1 MKNVISKMTTIVHRL
16 DNVKSQISALAREYE
31 TSTPEL
37 LTVSKTKPIEMI
49 KQVYDA
55 GQRHFGENYVQE
67 IEEKFSKLPLDIRWH
82 MIGHLQTNK
91 VKSLLAVK
99 NLHAIESIDS
109 EKLANKVNSTLE
121 SFDRSLDVM
130 VEINTS
136 GEDTKSGVTEED
148 AEKLVQYLISNCR
161 QLNFTGFMTVG
172 SPDPHQI
179 DGCFTK
185 MSSLKSMIESKYKI
199 KVKLSMGMT
208 NDLREAIKNGSDQV
222 RVGSA
227 IFGPRQ

>member
-121 SFDRSLDVM
+121 SFDRSL
-130 VEINTS
+130 EY
-136 GEDTKSGVTEED
+136 E
-148 AEKLVQYLISNCR
+148 
-161 QLNFTGFMTVG
+161 F
-172 SPDPHQI
+172 
-179 DGCFTK
+179 
-185 MSSLKSMIESKYKI
+185 
-199 KVKLSMGMT
+199 
-208 NDLREAIKNGSDQV
+208 
-222 RVGSA
+222 
-227 IFGPRQ
+227 